1 MKKIKYLLLVSVLTL
16 LTGCVKFNAT
26 MDIKKDKSMDFSII
40 YAFDTSLFGSQDL
53 LEESDKKELKSQG
66 FIVEDYSQN
75 NMKGFTIKKN
85 ISNIDDVSSTSD
97 TNYDMSGLL
106 NNSTDN
112 NYFFKVKKGILK
124 NTYIA
129 KFKFDAKES
138 DLNTDESNDTS
149 SGVTDDSD
157 SINMDD
163 LDLSSMTSNLD
174 LSFNVKLPYSSI
186 SSNATTKNNDGKELT
201 WNLSSNQEEMIEFEF
216 ELYNMT
222 NIYIGAGILLVLIVI
237 IIISILN
244 KKKNKPIKEQVN
256 NNVEQEPV
264 VNNYPNESIQEVPN
278 INPTI
283 SPITL
288 GTSIGANQVDNTSN
302 DGQNNI

>member
-40 YAFDTSLFGSQDL
+40 YAFDTSLFGSQEL
-53 LEESDKKELKSQG
+53 LEESDKKELESQG

-149 SGVTDDSD
+149 SGVTNDSD
-157 SINMDD
+157 SIDMDD

-201 WNLSSNQEEMIEFEF
+201 WNLSSSQEEMIEFEF

-222 NIYIGAGILLVLIVI
+222 NIYIGAGITLVLLII

-278 INPTI
+278 LNPTI

-302 DGQNNI
+302 DEQNNI

>member
-40 YAFDTSLFGSQDL
+40 YAFDTSLYGSQDL
-53 LEESDKKELKSQG
+53 LEDSDKKELESQG
-66 FIVEDYSQN
+66 FIVEDYNQN
-75 NMKGFTIKKN
+75 NMKGFTIKKS

-138 DLNTDESNDTS
+138 DLNTDKSNDTS
-149 SGVTDDSD
+149 SGVTNDSD
-157 SINMDD
+157 SIDMDD

-201 WNLSSNQEEMIEFEF
+201 WNLSSSQEEMIEFEF

-222 NIYIGAGILLVLIVI
+222 NIYIGAGIILVLLII

-288 GTSIGANQVDNTSN
+288 GASIGASQVDNTSN
-302 DGQNNI
+302 DEQNNI

>member
-1 MKKIKYLLLVSVLTL
+1 MKKIKYLLLVSILTL

-53 LEESDKKELKSQG
+53 LEDSDKKELESQG
-66 FIVEDYSQN
+66 FIVEDYNQN
-75 NMKGFTIKKN
+75 NMKGFTIKKS

-97 TNYDMSGLL
+97 TNYDISGLL

-129 KFKFDAKES
+129 KFKFDANES

>member
-53 LEESDKKELKSQG
+53 LEDSDKKELESQG
-66 FIVEDYSQN
+66 FIVEDYNQN
-75 NMKGFTIKKN
+75 NMKGFTLKKN

-138 DLNTDESNDTS
+138 DLNTDESTDTS

-222 NIYIGAGILLVLIVI
+222 NIYIGAGITLVLLII

-288 GTSIGANQVDNTSN
+288 GASIGASQVDNTSN
-302 DGQNNI
+302 DEQNNI

>member
-1 MKKIKYLLLVSVLTL
+1 MKKIKYLLLVSILTL

-53 LEESDKKELKSQG
+53 LEDSDKKELESQG
-66 FIVEDYSQN
+66 FIVEDYNQN
-75 NMKGFTIKKN
+75 NMKGFTIKKS

-97 TNYDMSGLL
+97 TNYDISGLL

-124 NTYIA
+124 NTYTA
-129 KFKFDAKES
+129 KFKFDANKS

-222 NIYIGAGILLVLIVI
+222 NIYVGAGIILVLLII

-278 INPTI
+278 KNPTI

-288 GTSIGANQVDNTSN
+288 GASIGASQVDNTSN
-302 DGQNNI
+302 NEQNNI

>member
-53 LEESDKKELKSQG
+53 LEDSDKKELESQG
-66 FIVEDYSQN
+66 FIVEDYNQN
-75 NMKGFTIKKN
+75 NMKGFTLKKN

-138 DLNTDESNDTS
+138 DLNTDESTDTS

-222 NIYIGAGILLVLIVI
+222 NIYIGAGIILVLLII

-264 VNNYPNESIQEVPN
+264 VNNYSSESIQEVPN

-288 GTSIGANQVDNTSN
+288 GTSMGANQVDNTSN
-302 DGQNNI
+302 NEQNNI

>member
-53 LEESDKKELKSQG
+53 LDDSDKKELESQG
-66 FIVEDYSQN
+66 FIVEDYNQN
-75 NMKGFTIKKN
+75 NMKGFTIKKS

-97 TNYDMSGLL
+97 TNYDISGLL

-124 NTYIA
+124 NTYTA
-129 KFKFDAKES
+129 KFKFDAEES
-138 DLNTDESNDTS
+138 DLNTDESTDTS

-186 SSNATTKNNDGKELT
+186 GSNATTKNNDGKELT
-201 WNLSSNQEEMIEFEF
+201 WNLSSSQEEMIEFEF

-244 KKKNKPIKEQVN
+244 KKKGTPIKEQVN
-256 NNVEQEPV
+256 NYVEQEPV
-264 VNNYPNESIQEVPN
+264 VNNYPSESIQEVPN
-278 INPTI
+278 LNSTVT
-283 SPITL
+283 PITL
-288 GTSIGANQVDNTSN
+288 GASIGANQVNNTSN
-302 DGQNNI
+302 DGENNI

>member
-40 YAFDTSLFGSQDL
+40 YAIDTSLFGSQDL
-53 LEESDKKELKSQG
+53 LEDSDKKELESQG
-66 FIVEDYSQN
+66 FIVEDYNQN
-75 NMKGFTIKKN
+75 NMKGFTIKKS

-138 DLNTDESNDTS
+138 DLNTYESNDTS

-157 SINMDD
+157 SIDMDD

-201 WNLSSNQEEMIEFEF
+201 WNLSSSQEEMIEFEF

-222 NIYIGAGILLVLIVI
+222 NIYIGAGIILVLLII

-256 NNVEQEPV
+256 NYVEQEPV

>member
-53 LEESDKKELKSQG
+53 LEDSDKKELESQG
-66 FIVEDYSQN
+66 FIVEDYNQN

-97 TNYDMSGLL
+97 TNYDISGLL

-124 NTYIA
+124 NTYTA
-129 KFKFDAKES
+129 KFKFDANES
-138 DLNTDESNDTS
+138 DLNTDESTDTS

>member
-53 LEESDKKELKSQG
+53 LEESDKKDLESQG

-149 SGVTDDSD
+149 SGVRDDSD
-157 SINMDD
+157 SIDMDD

-201 WNLSSNQEEMIEFEF
+201 WNLSSSQEEMIEFEF

-222 NIYIGAGILLVLIVI
+222 NIYIGAGIILVLLII

-288 GTSIGANQVDNTSN
+288 GASIGASQVDNTSN
-302 DGQNNI
+302 DEQNNI

>member
-53 LEESDKKELKSQG
+53 LEDSDKKELESQG
-66 FIVEDYSQN
+66 FIVEDYNQN
-75 NMKGFTIKKN
+75 NMKGFTLKKN

-129 KFKFDAKES
+129 KFKFDDKES
-138 DLNTDESNDTS
+138 DLNTDESTDTS

-222 NIYIGAGILLVLIVI
+222 NIYIGAGITLVLLII

-288 GTSIGANQVDNTSN
+288 GASIGASQVDNTSN
-302 DGQNNI
+302 DEQNNI

>member
-26 MDIKKDKSMDFSII
+26 IDIKKDKSMDFSII

-53 LEESDKKELKSQG
+53 LEDSDKKELESQG
-66 FIVEDYSQN
+66 FIVEDYNQN
-75 NMKGFTIKKN
+75 NMKGFTLKKN

-138 DLNTDESNDTS
+138 DLNTDESTDTS

-222 NIYIGAGILLVLIVI
+222 NIYIGAGIILVLLII

-264 VNNYPNESIQEVPN
+264 VNNYSSESIQEVPN

-302 DGQNNI
+302 NEQNNI

>member
-53 LEESDKKELKSQG
+53 LEESDKKELESQG

-97 TNYDMSGLL
+97 TNYDISGLL

-138 DLNTDESNDTS
+138 DLNNDESNDTS
-149 SGVTDDSD
+149 SGVTNDSD

-201 WNLSSNQEEMIEFEF
+201 WNLSSSQEEMIEFEF

-222 NIYIGAGILLVLIVI
+222 NIYIGAGIILVLLII

-288 GTSIGANQVDNTSN
+288 GASIGASQVDNTSN
-302 DGQNNI
+302 DEQNNI

>member
-53 LEESDKKELKSQG
+53 LEESDKKELESQG

-75 NMKGFTIKKN
+75 NMKGFTIKKS

-201 WNLSSNQEEMIEFEF
+201 WNLSSSQEEMIEFEF

-222 NIYIGAGILLVLIVI
+222 NIYIGAGIILVLLII

-288 GTSIGANQVDNTSN
+288 GASIGASQVDNTSN
-302 DGQNNI
+302 DEQNNI

>member
-53 LEESDKKELKSQG
+53 LEESDKKDLESQG

-149 SGVTDDSD
+149 SGVTNDSD

-201 WNLSSNQEEMIEFEF
+201 WNLSSSQEEMIEFEF

-222 NIYIGAGILLVLIVI
+222 NIYIGAGITLVLLII

-288 GTSIGANQVDNTSN
+288 GASIGASQVDNTSN
-302 DGQNNI
+302 DEQNNI

>member
-1 MKKIKYLLLVSVLTL
+1 MKKIKYLLLVSILTL

-53 LEESDKKELKSQG
+53 LKNSDKKELESQG
-66 FIVEDYSQN
+66 FIVEDYNQN
-75 NMKGFTIKKN
+75 NMKGFTIKKS

-97 TNYDMSGLL
+97 TNYDISGLL

-124 NTYIA
+124 NTYTA
-129 KFKFDAKES
+129 KFKFDANES
-138 DLNTDESNDTS
+138 DLNTDESIDTS

-222 NIYIGAGILLVLIVI
+222 NIYIGAGIILVLLII

-288 GTSIGANQVDNTSN
+288 GTSIGASQVDNTSN
-302 DGQNNI
+302 DEQNNI

>member
-1 MKKIKYLLLVSVLTL
+1 MKKIKYLLLVSILTL

-53 LEESDKKELKSQG
+53 LENSDKKELESQG
-66 FIVEDYSQN
+66 FIVEDYNQN
-75 NMKGFTIKKN
+75 NMKGFTIKKS

-97 TNYDMSGLL
+97 TNYDISGLL

-129 KFKFDAKES
+129 KFKFDANES
-138 DLNTDESNDTS
+138 DLNTDEANDTS

-222 NIYIGAGILLVLIVI
+222 NIYIGAGIILVLIVI

-288 GTSIGANQVDNTSN
+288 GTSIGANQVDNNSN
-302 DGQNNI
+302 NEQNNI